1 MPAPSATPAPQ
12 ILCADC
18 RIRLTPITG
27 LPSLTLLSGRR
38 DAIEPC
44 DVCEKARKDAVTCH
58 AIDEMKREDDEKKV
72 PIERRAAISY

>member
-18 RIRLTPITG
+18 RIRLTPSTG
-27 LPSLTLLSGRR
+27 LPSLALLSGRR

-44 DVCEKARKDAVTCH
+44 DVCEKARKDAVTRH
-58 AIDEMKREDDEKKV
+58 AIDGMKREDDEQKGS
-72 PIERRAAISY
+72 IERRTAMSY